1 MTPPPSSSNQDNRV
15 LIFAPTG
22 QDAPLIAR
30 VLEQAKI
37 AAETCAEFEG
47 VFNEMHCGA
56 GAVILAEEGLNQ
68 NALERLAQYLCNQ
81 PSWSD
86 FPLILLTV
94 SGHVSSLQRRL
105 LQTQQRLGNVFLLE
119 RPVRPE
125 TLISTVNGVLRSRQ
139 RQYQVRD
146 YLEEKLRSES
156 ALRESE
162 KQFRDLANTIPQLAW
177 IARAD
182 GYIFWYNER
191 WFDYTGTTP
200 SQMEGWGW
208 TTLPD
213 PDVLP
218 EVMKRWTRAI
228 NLGEAFEMTFPLRG
242 ADGKFRPFLTLVRPV
257 RDASGRVARWFGTNT
272 DVSTQKRA
280 EEALIRTEKL
290 ATAGRLAASVSHEI
304 NNPLEAVTNLIYLVE
319 TSPRLDEGNRN
330 LLRTAQ
336 AELQRV
342 SHITT
347 HSLRFYREPTKA
359 APMRVSEIIDSVV
372 SLYQGRLRQGGIEVQ
387 LQYRDEC
394 EYVGFSGELRQV
406 LANLIGNALDAM
418 RPGGRLWLRVHCSR
432 DYATGTP
439 GLRVVVA
446 DSGHGISPETR
457 HLVFE
462 PFFTTKESVGTGLG
476 LFVSKE
482 LLEKRGGK
490 IAFKS
495 SQRTGHS
502 GTVFSIFLPL
512 NAESASASH
521 SFAGEEQ
528 PAGRDVGAA

>member
-1 MTPPPSSSNQDNRV
+1 MSSLPTVLDNDNRV
-15 LIFAPTG
+15 LIFSPTG
-22 QDAPLIAR
+22 QDASLISR
-30 VLEQAKI
+30 VLQQSDI
-37 AAETCAEFEG
+37 RAEVCPSFNAVFAE
-47 VFNEMHCGA
+47 MRSGA
-56 GAVILAEEGLNQ
+56 GAVIVAEEGLNQ
-68 NALERLAQYLCNQ
+68 DALERLAQYLCNQ

-86 FPLILLTV
+86 FPLILLTIA
-94 SGHVSSLQRRL
+94 GHVSSLQRRL
-105 LQTQQRLGNVFLLE
+105 NQTQQRLGNVFLLE
-119 RPVRPE
+119 RPIRPE
-125 TLISTVNGVLRSRQ
+125 TLISTVRGVLRSRQ

-146 YLEEKLRSES
+146 YLAEKMQSET

-200 SQMEGWGW
+200 SEMEGWGW
-208 TTLPD
+208 TSLHD
-213 PDVLP
+213 PEVLP
-218 EVMKRWTRAI
+218 EVMKRWTRAL
-228 NLGEAFEMTFPLRG
+228 NLGEAFEMTFPMRG

-257 RDASGRVARWFGTNT
+257 RDAAGKVVRWFGTNT
-272 DVSTQKRA
+272 DVTTQKRA

-319 TSPRLDEGNRN
+319 TSPRLDEANRN
-330 LLRTAQ
+330 LLQTAQ

-359 APMRVSEIIDSVV
+359 APMRVSEIVDSVI
-372 SLYQGRLRQGGIEVQ
+372 SLYQGRLKQGGIEVSLRYQ
-387 LQYRDEC
+387 DNC

-418 RPGGRLWLRVHCSR
+418 RHGGRLQLRVHCSK
-432 DYATGTP
+432 DFATGTA
-439 GLRVVVA
+439 GIRVVVA
-446 DSGHGISPETR
+446 DSGAGMNPEIKR
-457 HLVFE
+457 RVFE

-482 LLEKRGGK
+482 LIEKRGGK
-490 IAFKS
+490 ITMKS
-495 SQRTGHS
+495 SDRPGLS
-502 GTVFSIFLPL
+502 GTVFSIFLPGHSESSARL
-512 NAESASASH
+512 RPNHQAE
-521 SFAGEEQ
+521 
-528 PAGRDVGAA
+528 PAKRDAGAA

>member
-1 MTPPPSSSNQDNRV
+1 MSALPSVAQNDNRV
-15 LIFAPTG
+15 LVFAPTG

-30 VLEQAKI
+30 VLRD
-37 AAETCAEFEG
+37 AEVSSEICPSFDA
-47 VFNEMHCGA
+47 VFSEMRSGA
-56 GAVILAEEGLNQ
+56 GAVIVAEEGLNQ
-68 NALERLAQYLCNQ
+68 RALDRLAEYLCGQ
-81 PSWSD
+81 PWWSD
-86 FPLILLTV
+86 FPLMLLTIA
-94 SGHVSSLQRRL
+94 GHVSSLQRRL
-105 LQTQQRLGNVFLLE
+105 KQTQQRLGNVLLLE
-119 RPVRPE
+119 RPIRPE
-125 TLISTVNGVLRSRQ
+125 TLISTINGVLRSRQ

-146 YLEEKLRSES
+146 YLAEKLRSEN

-191 WFDYTGTTP
+191 WFDYTGTTAAE
-200 SQMEGWGW
+200 MEGWGW
-208 TTLPD
+208 TALPD
-213 PDVLP
+213 PAVLP

-228 NLGEAFEMTFPLRG
+228 NLGESFEMTFPMRG

-257 RDASGRVARWFGTNT
+257 RDASGKVVRWFGTNT

-319 TSPRLDEGNRN
+319 TSPQLDEQNRH
-330 LLRTAQ
+330 LLQTAQ

-359 APMRVSEIIDSVV
+359 APVKISEIIDSVV
-372 SLYQGRLRQGGIEVQ
+372 SLYQGRLKQGGIDIK
-387 LQYRDEC
+387 LRSRNEC

-418 RPGGRLWLRVHCSR
+418 RRGGRLQLRVHGSR
-432 DYATGTP
+432 NFATGHL
-439 GLRVVVA
+439 GLRIVVA
-446 DSGHGISPETR
+446 DSGHGMSPEIR
-457 HLVFE
+457 RRIFE

-482 LLEKRGGK
+482 LIEKRGGTIK
-490 IAFKS
+490 LRS
-495 SQRTGHS
+495 SDRPGHS
-502 GTVFSIFLPL
+502 GSTFSIFLPVRL
-512 NAESASASH
+512 EPSVRHAADRQTEPVVQDA
-521 SFAGEEQ
+521 
-528 PAGRDVGAA
+528 GAA

>member
-1 MTPPPSSSNQDNRV
+1 MSPSPPSPDRDNRV
-15 LIFAPTG
+15 LIFATTG
-22 QDAPLIAR
+22 QDAPLITR
-30 VLEQAKI
+30 VLQQADI
-37 AAETCAEFEG
+37 TAESCASFDA
-47 VFNEMHCGA
+47 VFTEMRSGA
-56 GAVILAEEGLNQ
+56 GAVIMAEEGLNQ
-68 NALERLAQYLCNQ
+68 NALDRLALYLCNQ

-86 FPLILLTV
+86 FPLILLTIA
-94 SGHVSSLQRRL
+94 GHVSSLQRRL
-105 LQTQQRLGNVFLLE
+105 IQTQQRLGNVLLLE
-119 RPVRPE
+119 RPVRPV
-125 TLISTVNGVLRSRQ
+125 TLVSTVRGVLRSRQ

-146 YLEEKLRSES
+146 YLEEKLRSER

-191 WFDYTGTTP
+191 WFEYTGTTP
-200 SQMEGWGW
+200 SEMEGWGW
-208 TTLPD
+208 TSLHD

-218 EVMKRWTRAI
+218 NVMRRWMRAI

-257 RDASGRVARWFGTNT
+257 RDASGKVARWFGTNT
-272 DVSTQKRA
+272 DVSSQKRA

-304 NNPLEAVTNLIYLVE
+304 NNPLEAVTNLLYLVE
-319 TSPRLDEGNRN
+319 TSPRLDEVNRN

-359 APMRVSEIIDSVV
+359 APMRVSEIVDSVI
-372 SLYQGRLRQGGIEVQ
+372 SLYQGRLKQGGIEVQ
-387 LQYRDEC
+387 ARYHDDCQ
-394 EYVGFSGELRQV
+394 YVGFSGELRQV

-418 RPGGRLWLRVHCSR
+418 RHGGRLQLRVHRSR
-432 DYATGTP
+432 NYVTRAP
-439 GLRVVVA
+439 GLRITVA
-446 DSGHGISPETR
+446 DSGQGMSPETR
-457 HLVFE
+457 RFVFE

-482 LLEKRGGK
+482 LIEKRGGT
-490 IAFKS
+490 ISLRS
-495 SQRTGHS
+495 SDRRGHS
-502 GTVFSIFLPL
+502 GTVFSIFLPAL
-512 NAESASASH
+512 RPASASLASAH
-521 SFAGEEQ
+521 QSQTADWDAG
-528 PAGRDVGAA
+528 

>member
-1 MTPPPSSSNQDNRV
+1 MSALPNLPENDNRV
-15 LIFAPTG
+15 LVFAPTG
-22 QDAPLIAR
+22 QDSPLIAR
-30 VLEQAKI
+30 VLRKAGISSGSCPSFDQ
-37 AAETCAEFEG
+37 
-47 VFNEMHCGA
+47 VFSEMRAGA
-56 GAVILAEEGLNQ
+56 GAVIVAEEGLNQ
-68 NALERLAQYLCNQ
+68 RALDQLAEYLCSQ
-81 PSWSD
+81 PWWSD
-86 FPLILLTV
+86 FPLIILTIA
-94 SGHVSSLQRRL
+94 GHVSSLQRRL
-105 LQTQQRLGNVFLLE
+105 TQTQQRLGNVLLLE
-119 RPVRPE
+119 RPIRPE

-146 YLEEKLRSES
+146 YLAEKLRSES

-200 SQMEGWGW
+200 AETEGWGW
-208 TTLPD
+208 TSLPD
-213 PDVLP
+213 PTVLP
-218 EVMKRWTRAI
+218 EVMKRWTRAL
-228 NLGEAFEMTFPLRG
+228 NLGESFEMTFPLRG

-257 RDASGRVARWFGTNT
+257 RDASGRVVRWFGTNT

-319 TSPRLDEGNRN
+319 TSPQLDEQNRQ
-330 LLRTAQ
+330 LLHTAQ

-347 HSLRFYREPTKA
+347 HTLRFYREPTKA
-359 APMRVSEIIDSVV
+359 AAMKVSEIIDSVI
-372 SLYQGRLRQGGIEVQ
+372 SLYQGRLKQGGIEVIQ
-387 LQYRDEC
+387 RYRDEC

-406 LANLIGNALDAM
+406 LANLIGNSLDAM
-418 RPGGRLWLRVHCSR
+418 RRGGRLQLRVHCSKNF
-432 DYATGTP
+432 ATGNP

-446 DSGHGISPETR
+446 DSGHGMSPETR
-457 HLVFE
+457 RRVFE
-462 PFFTTKESVGTGLG
+462 AFFTTKEAIGTGLG

-482 LLEKRGGK
+482 LVEKRGGTIK
-490 IAFKS
+490 LKS
-495 SQRTGHS
+495 SDLAGHS

-512 NAESASASH
+512 RWEPSIAQSSRRQT
-521 SFAGEEQ
+521 Q
-528 PAGRDVGAA
+528 PVVQDAGAA

>member
-1 MTPPPSSSNQDNRV
+1 MSALPNMPENDDRV

-22 QDAPLIAR
+22 QDASLMTR
-30 VLEQAKI
+30 VLR
-37 AAETCAEFEG
+37 EG
-47 VFNEMHCGA
+47 GIRSQSCPTFDSVFSEMPSGA
-56 GAVILAEEGLNQ
+56 GAVIVAEEGLNQ
-68 NALERLAQYLCNQ
+68 KALDRLAEYLCSQ
-81 PSWSD
+81 PWWSD
-86 FPLILLTV
+86 FPLILLTIT
-94 SGHVSSLQRRL
+94 GHVSSLQRRL
-105 LQTQQRLGNVFLLE
+105 TQTQKRLGNVLLLE
-119 RPVRPE
+119 RPIRPE

-139 RQYQVRD
+139 RQYQARD
-146 YLEEKLRSES
+146 YLAEKLRSEN

-191 WFDYTGTTP
+191 WFDYTGAT
-200 SQMEGWGW
+200 QEDMEGWGW
-208 TTLPD
+208 TALHD
-213 PDVLP
+213 PAVLP

-228 NLGEAFEMTFPLRG
+228 NLGESFEMTFPMRG

-257 RDASGRVARWFGTNT
+257 RDASGRVVRWFGTNT

-304 NNPLEAVTNLIYLVE
+304 NNPLEAITNLIYLVE
-319 TSPRLDEGNRN
+319 TSPRLDEQNRQ
-330 LLRTAQ
+330 LLQTAQ

-359 APMRVSEIIDSVV
+359 APIKLSAIIDSVV
-372 SLYQGRLRQGGIEVQ
+372 SLYQARLKQCGVEVK
-387 LQYRDEC
+387 LRSRDEC

-418 RPGGRLWLRVHCSR
+418 RHGGQLQIRVHRSR
-432 DYATGTP
+432 DFSTGYL
-439 GLRVVVA
+439 GLRLIVA
-446 DSGHGISPETR
+446 DSGHGMSPETR
-457 HLVFE
+457 RCVFE

-482 LLEKRGGK
+482 LVEKRGGTIK
-490 IAFKS
+490 LRS
-495 SQRTGHS
+495 SDRPGRS
-502 GTVFSIFLPL
+502 GTTFSIFLPMHSHL
-512 NAESASASH
+512 SVSQSAGH
-521 SFAGEEQ
+521 QLQ
-528 PAGRDVGAA
+528 PAEQDAGAA